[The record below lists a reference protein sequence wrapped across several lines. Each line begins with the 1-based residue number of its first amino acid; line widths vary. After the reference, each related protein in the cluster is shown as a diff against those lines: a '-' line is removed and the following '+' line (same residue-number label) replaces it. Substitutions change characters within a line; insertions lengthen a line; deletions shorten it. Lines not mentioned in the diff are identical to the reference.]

1 MICGILMAN
10 VSLIAPIIMIALV
23 DMIVR
28 VVENVNIAIVIVV
41 KTGL

>member
-23 DMIVR
+23 DMIVT

>member
-28 VVENVNIAIVIVV
+28 VVENVNIVIIIVV

>member
-1 MICGILMAN
+1 MAN

>member
-1 MICGILMAN
+1 MAN

-23 DMIVR
+23 DMIVT

>member
-1 MICGILMAN
+1 MICAILMAN

-28 VVENVNIAIVIVV
+28 VVENVNIVIIVV

>member
-1 MICGILMAN
+1 MAN

-28 VVENVNIAIVIVV
+28 VVENVNIVIIVV